1 MQACF
6 GCKPHNWVKPLE
18 TPDLTGVEAERDF
31 LFPLPMVKSGTSGIS
46 ILYTCAGKKG
56 SEKEKKKVLLLGKK
70 LLILPNF
77 IRELMISRSV
87 CLYIFNRYELKV

>member
-18 TPDLTGVEAERDF
+18 TPDLTGLEAERDF
-31 LFPLPMVKSGTSGIS
+31 LFPLPIVKSGASGMS

-77 IRELMISRSV
+77 IRGSL
-87 CLYIFNRYELKV
+87 